1 MTTNEN
7 RSTGNDAGTPKST
20 TGDDTPPATPE
31 SLVPALDRAAA
42 MCAAL
47 STELSHFSAGL
58 RGQVAGSTNHGSP
71 PPGLELI
78 RREPV
83 DTSYVPPQETPVARA
98 AGAPAS
104 GTRDRF
110 RLGAFERITSG
121 AALSGVVLL
130 LGITAHRG
138 WLAPVDWIF
147 AGAGLGMGLIAMGVR
162 LHRKSIE
169 DGTYQLDRR
178 ARVELAHPGAF
189 VTVALGLAILYLAV
203 FVSASLQHGFLF

>member
-1 MTTNEN
+1 
-7 RSTGNDAGTPKST
+7 
-20 TGDDTPPATPE
+20 
-31 SLVPALDRAAA
+31 

-58 RGQVAGSTNHGSP
+58 RGQVAGSTNDGSP
-71 PPGLELI
+71 PGGLPPGLELI

-110 RLGAFERITSG
+110 RLGAFERITGG

-138 WLAPVDWIF
+138 WLTPVDWIF

-169 DGTYQLDRR
+169 DRTSQLDQR

-189 VTVALGLAILYLAV
+189 VATALGLAILYLAV